1 MSNYSEFAARLPE
14 APVDIANIVGSIP
27 DLLQG
32 LALTVELTAF
42 ALIIGLLLSM
52 PLAVLRVH
60 KNPLIWAPVYGYI
73 FFFRVPPLLVQI
85 FLIYYGSGQFRP
97 FLQDIGLWYLFREP
111 YFCALLTLTLNT
123 TAYTAEILRGAIQA
137 VPHGEVEAARA
148 CGMSNSLLYRRIILP
163 KAFRLALPAY
173 SNEVV
178 FLFQSTS
185 LVSIITLMDLT
196 GIARKIVARSFD
208 VFEIYI
214 TAGVLYLIVT
224 YLILW
229 VFKKV
234 EFNISGHLR
243 DRALSNDPMALQ
255 SEAPLTGPASLSGKP
270 ARASRDL

>member
-1 MSNYSEFAARLPE
+1 MSYSEFAASLPE

-27 DLLQG
+27 DLFTG
-32 LALTVELTAF
+32 LALTVELTLISL
-42 ALIIGLLLSM
+42 ALGLILSM

-73 FFFRVPPLLVQI
+73 FFFRGTPLLVQI

-97 FLQDIGLWYLFREP
+97 FLQDVGLWHLFREP

-148 CGMSNSLLYRRIILP
+148 CGMSGPLLYRRIIMP

-196 GIARKIVARSFD
+196 GISRKIVARSFD

-214 TAGVLYLIVT
+214 TAGVMYLAVT

-229 VFKKV
+229 AFKKV

-243 DRALSNDPMALQ
+243 DRSLTADPIALQ
-255 SEAPLTGPASLSGKP
+255 SESSLEGDGSTSKP
-270 ARASRDL
+270 ARATGK